1 MKKYWLSNRRGL
13 SQRNGRG
20 WLSIGS
26 MTKLWYCYFLR
37 QSYRC
42 GNLVKRCFVFLFLT
56 IMWLQTLGNK
66 NKASR
71 GKQEDITRHGTKSLA
86 QISNKIVKNKLR
98 IHECVHD
105 IFDIFFSYIQS
116 QPHFICF
123 RNKDKLVK
131 L

>member
-1 MKKYWLSNRRGL
+1 MNKHWLSTRRGL
-13 SQRNGRG
+13 SQRNRRR

-37 QSYRC
+37 QSHRC

-105 IFDIFFSYIQS
+105 IFYFFFLYTNSTSFYM
-116 QPHFICF
+116 F
-123 RNKDKLVK
+123 
-131 L
+131 

>member
-1 MKKYWLSNRRGL
+1 MNKYWLSNRWGL
-13 SQRNGRG
+13 SQRNGRR

-37 QSYRC
+37 QSHRC

-71 GKQEDITRHGTKSLA
+71 DKQEDIARHGAKSLA
-86 QISNKIVKNKLR
+86 QISDKIVKNKPR

-105 IFDIFFSYIQS
+105 IFDIFFFLYTKSTSFYM
-116 QPHFICF
+116 F
-123 RNKDKLVK
+123 
-131 L
+131 